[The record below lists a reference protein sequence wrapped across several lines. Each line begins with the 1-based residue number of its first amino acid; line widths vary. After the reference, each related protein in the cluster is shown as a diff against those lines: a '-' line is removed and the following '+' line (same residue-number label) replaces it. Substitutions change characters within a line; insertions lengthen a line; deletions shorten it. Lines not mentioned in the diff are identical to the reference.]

1 MTQERVPGPTK
12 NSLSS
17 DIHPFNLKSFHK
29 MLVCQWWCGVCVDVG
44 APTSVRRL
52 KTTQQLPAAGT
63 GKRSLQR
70 VALAGSGLVRLLT
83 GLGEQKHWRE
93 QNIS

>member
-1 MTQERVPGPTK
+1 MR
-12 NSLSS
+12 
-17 DIHPFNLKSFHK
+17 
-29 MLVCQWWCGVCVDVG
+29 CGVCVDVG

-70 VALAGSGLVRLLT
+70 VAGWQWPSETTDWPRRAKTLART
-83 GLGEQKHWRE
+83 KY
-93 QNIS
+93 